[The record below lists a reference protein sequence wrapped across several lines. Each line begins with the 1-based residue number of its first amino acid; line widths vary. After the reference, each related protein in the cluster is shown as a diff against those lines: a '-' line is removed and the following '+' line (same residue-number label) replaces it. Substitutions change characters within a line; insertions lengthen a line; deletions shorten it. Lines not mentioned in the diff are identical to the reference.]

1 MKSSSERP
9 ILYSPT
15 SVPLAMAVLPSFRA
29 TVMGL
34 LPTSAV
40 KPVTDCSLPVYFSVA
55 LLPVMV
61 TVISSVFGVISR
73 KPSTTS
79 TLMLE

>member
-1 MKSSSERP
+1 MKSSAVRF

-15 SVPLAMAVLPSFRA
+15 FVPLAVAALPSFRA

-34 LPTSAV
+34 LPTSVV
-40 KPVTDCSLPVYFSVA
+40 KPVTDCSLPLYCLVS

-61 TVISSVFGVISR
+61 TVISAVSGVMVSVPG
-73 KPSTTS
+73 
-79 TLMLE
+79 